1 MKSQIS
7 LGLRELLI
15 LLLLI
20 IFVIIVITLTFLNK
34 EWVQLVLSRLF
45 QTNPQV

>member
-20 IFVIIVITLTFLNK
+20 VLVVIIVILTFLNK
-34 EWVQLVLSRLF
+34 GWVQSVIGELF
-45 QTNPQV
+45 HTNPQV